1 MEKRARRKKGDFQ
14 ISFGMIFSIILI
26 IAFIAVAFYVI
37 RVFLNMKNCGLI
49 GRFYQEVQE
58 SVTNAYR
65 SPATSQK
72 ISSTLPGSV
81 DYVCVI
87 NLNQSSKGPKSNIY
101 DMLSLVNKN
110 FVIYPKTKCTG
121 FGGIDLSNIN
131 IQSITL
137 NENPFCIDVQNGKV
151 NLKVEKDIYEK
162 SVRISR
168 A

>member
-1 MEKRARRKKGDFQ
+1 MKKRGKNKKAQFQ

-72 ISSTLPGSV
+72 ISSMLPSSV
-81 DYVCVI
+81 EYVCVI
-87 NLNQSSKGPKSNIY
+87 DLNQNAKGSKSNIY

-110 FVIYPKTKCTG
+110 FVIYPKTKCSG
-121 FGGIDLSNIN
+121 FGGTDLTNLN
-131 IQSITL
+131 MQGITAS
-137 NENPFCIDVQNGKV
+137 ENPFCIKVEGGKI

-162 SVRISR
+162 LVRITR